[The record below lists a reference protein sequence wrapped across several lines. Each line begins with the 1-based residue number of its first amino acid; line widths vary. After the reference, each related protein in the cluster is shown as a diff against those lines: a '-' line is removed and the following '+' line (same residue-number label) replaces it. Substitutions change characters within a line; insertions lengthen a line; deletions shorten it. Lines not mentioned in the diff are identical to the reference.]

1 MIGNNR
7 YRITLKMLESG
18 AARLSAC
25 RAELGHTPQTVCRA
39 VFVAMIESADIHPGA
54 SLARSFEL
62 SSQDPRPTLMP
73 SGRLRKRPKGHR
85 FTRADF
91 DAEGKRLAGTVNGKP
106 HYQWIN
112 NFPYLKD
119 HHIIT
124 KT

>member
-54 SLARSFEL
+54 SLARSFEW
-62 SSQDPRPTLMP
+62 SKHDD
-73 SGRLRKRPKGHR
+73 LRVEGQKR
-85 FTRADF
+85 TRADF
-91 DAEGKRLAGTVNGKP
+91 DEEGKRLAGMINGKP

-112 NFPYLKD
+112 NYPYLKEY
-119 HHIIT
+119 HIKRNT